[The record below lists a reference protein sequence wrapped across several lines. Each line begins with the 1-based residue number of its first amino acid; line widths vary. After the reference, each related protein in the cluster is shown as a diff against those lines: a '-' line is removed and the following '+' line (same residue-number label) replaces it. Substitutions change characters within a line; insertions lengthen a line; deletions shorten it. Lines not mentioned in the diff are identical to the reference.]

1 MWFDHC
7 LHLHSAFYN
16 HASIFVIEVPSTSKK
31 NLFIPEVF
39 MYNLPLTIKQKIIM
53 GFSTIGILLI
63 AGSSFFYNSLMQ
75 ISTANSNVELLAVPV
90 QKQSNALQIKLLNM
104 IKVGALGFTQQ
115 DSAALI
121 NSEQEFGK
129 LNQEFQNSVQ
139 VLRSKVMDQAKMQQ
153 ALKQAQVHYQEY
165 VANSEAFYL
174 AKKNIAIA
182 NEKFTNQYQQFV
194 DTRDQASND
203 MLDLELLE
211 IDNGQLL
218 EDIIGN
224 GARIDD
230 MLFTLQNTMS
240 GLQQVNELSVL
251 TQHKEDVGFLIANAK
266 NNFDFM
272 QRLFEGIDDKSL
284 LDDFSKQFSTL
295 STLLVEP
302 GELYQHK
309 QGALED
315 VINANNAYNDSVT
328 SFNATYQQLTLLLT
342 LAEARFVELQ
352 LTTKNKVETG
362 ESLAIILAV
371 VFIILASF
379 IGVITTRAML
389 TPLALANDSLALIAQ
404 GDLTARLTIGNKDE
418 FGVLFKN
425 INKLSDDL
433 TSLLKNISQNAY
445 SLDESSQITSEQSQ
459 RIAQSTSAQI
469 TRVDSAKQIA
479 EKMFASSTRVTDEA
493 NLTANNV
500 SEATTHSYEIR
511 TIADDNSNRIVSL
524 SERLGESVE
533 VMTRLSKHSDSI
545 GGILDTIGSI
555 ADQTNLLALNAAI
568 EAARAGEHGRGFA
581 VVADEV
587 RSLASRTQAS
597 TAEIQT
603 MIDALQKETQTA
615 ELAISQGQTQASEC
629 VSQSQELSNAIK
641 QIESALLTID
651 EMSKSISVASNE
663 QLGFS
668 QDIEATMSE
677 AAKAAS
683 HNAAESQDLSNR
695 SEDVNKLA
703 DSLTQSVAR
712 FKL

>member
-1 MWFDHC
+1 
-7 LHLHSAFYN
+7 
-16 HASIFVIEVPSTSKK
+16 
-31 NLFIPEVF
+31 
-39 MYNLPLTIKQKIIM
+39 M

-104 IKVGALGFTQQ
+104 IKIGALGFTQQ
-115 DSAALI
+115 DKAALV
-121 NSEQEFGK
+121 NSEQEYNK
-129 LNQEFQNSVQ
+129 LNQEFQAAVSV
-139 VLRSKVMDQAKMQQ
+139 LSGKVMDQAKMQQ
-153 ALKQAQVHYQEY
+153 ALKQAQIHYQEY
-165 VANSEAFYL
+165 VTQTEQFYQ
-174 AKKNIAIA
+174 AKKNIAVA
-182 NEKFTNQYQQFV
+182 NEVFTQQYQIFV
-194 DTRDQASND
+194 ESRDQASND

-211 IDNGQLL
+211 IDNEQLL

-230 MLFTLQNTMS
+230 MLYTLQNTMS
-240 GLQQVNELSVL
+240 GLQQVNELAVL
-251 TQHKEDVGFLIANAK
+251 AQHKEDVGFLIANAK

-272 QRLFEGIDDKSL
+272 HQLFENIADKSL
-284 LDDFSKQFSTL
+284 LDDFSNQFSTL
-295 STLLVEP
+295 NHLLVEP
-302 GELYQHK
+302 GELYQYK

-315 VINANNAYNDSVT
+315 AVNANKAYNDSVV
-328 SFNATYQQLTLLLT
+328 SFNATYQQLTVLLS
-342 LAEARFVELQ
+342 LAEARFIELQ

-404 GDLTARLTIGNKDE
+404 GDLSNRLTVSNEDE

-524 SERLGESVE
+524 SERLRESVE
-533 VMTRLSKHSDSI
+533 VMARLSKHSDSI

-677 AAKAAS
+677 AAEAAS

>member
-1 MWFDHC
+1 
-7 LHLHSAFYN
+7 
-16 HASIFVIEVPSTSKK
+16 
-31 NLFIPEVF
+31 
-39 MYNLPLTIKQKIIM
+39 M

-104 IKVGALGFTQQ
+104 IKIGALGFTQQ
-115 DSAALI
+115 DKAALV
-121 NSEQEFGK
+121 NSEQEYNK
-129 LNQEFQNSVQ
+129 LNQEFQAAVSV
-139 VLRSKVMDQAKMQQ
+139 LSGKVMDQAKMQQ
-153 ALKQAQVHYQEY
+153 ALKQAQIHYQEY
-165 VANSEAFYL
+165 VTQTEQFYQ
-174 AKKNIAIA
+174 AKKNIAVA
-182 NEKFTNQYQQFV
+182 NEAFTQQYQIFV
-194 DTRDQASND
+194 ESRDQASND

-211 IDNGQLL
+211 IDNEQLL

-230 MLFTLQNTMS
+230 MLYTLQNTMS
-240 GLQQVNELSVL
+240 GLQQVNELAVL
-251 TQHKEDVGFLIANAK
+251 AQHKEDVGFLIANAK

-272 QRLFEGIDDKSL
+272 HQLFENIADKSL
-284 LDDFSKQFSTL
+284 LDDFSNQFSTL
-295 STLLVEP
+295 NHLLVEP
-302 GELYQHK
+302 GELYQYK

-315 VINANNAYNDSVT
+315 AVNANKAYNDSVV
-328 SFNATYQQLTLLLT
+328 SFNATYQQLTVLLS

-404 GDLTARLTIGNKDE
+404 GDLSNRLTVSNEDE

-524 SERLGESVE
+524 SERLRESVE
-533 VMTRLSKHSDSI
+533 VMARLSKHSDSI

-677 AAKAAS
+677 AAEAAS